1 MAGTTQVS
9 EEMAAEDAER
19 QAVQDWSQGG
29 QAFALRDISNGG
41 IAAKDALLGNPWSN
55 RAIESQ
61 SRTCEGR
68 MTGRAGKIW

>member
-9 EEMAAEDAER
+9 EEMVAEDAER

-41 IAAKDALLGNPWSN
+41 IAVPRTFFREILGQIGQL
-55 RAIESQ
+55 RASPELV
-61 SRTCEGR
+61 
-68 MTGRAGKIW
+68 RAG